1 MHDEIYPR
9 APVQFVTFEIEFPM
23 APALDRTDGREQV
36 YDGLADEF
44 PLLEAV
50 NAMQVQ
56 FSLGGGAQGLPFP
69 QAGGQQI
76 RMTNRHRTT
85 SVVVG
90 ATVARIEQAAHV
102 RFEDLRELI
111 AKVLDAIGAA
121 ARLQGLQRASLRYI
135 NEIQHPDGT
144 SPTGWSHLLHPA
156 LAGPIDL
163 LEATAE
169 KTEGATLFRLDPQ
182 HLVRVVYGTEA
193 TGFVVNPNGP
203 LRIQP
208 RTLGPFFRLDTES
221 TWTAP
226 PEEVPVLVADE
237 VVAIA
242 DRLHGPIRL
251 LFEAALNPDLRE
263 YFRSP
268 A

>member
-1 MHDEIYPR
+1 M
-9 APVQFVTFEIEFPM
+9 QFVTFEIEFPM
-23 APALDRTDGREQV
+23 APALDRTEGREQV
-36 YDGLADEF
+36 YDRLAEDF
-44 PLLEAV
+44 PLLETV
-50 NAMQVQ
+50 SAMQVQ
-56 FSLGGGAQGLPFP
+56 FGFGAAPQALPFP
-69 QAGGQQI
+69 QPGGQQI

-90 ATVARIEQAAHV
+90 AAVARIEQAAHV
-102 RFEDLRELI
+102 HFGDLRGLI
-111 AKVLDAIGAA
+111 VQVLDAVGSA
-121 ARLQGLQRASLRYI
+121 ARLQGLQRATLRYI

-144 SPTGWSHLLHPA
+144 SPSGWSRLLQPG

-163 LEATAE
+163 LEAPAE

-182 HLVRVVYGTEA
+182 HVVRVVYGTEA

-208 RTLGPFFRLDTES
+208 RPLGPFFRLDTES

-226 PEEVPVLVADE
+226 PEEVPALVAEE

-242 DRLHGPIRL
+242 DRLHDPIRL
-251 LFEAALNPDLRE
+251 LFEAALNLDLRE

>member
-1 MHDEIYPR
+1 MHDEVYPK

-23 APALDRTDGREQV
+23 APALDRTEGREQV
-36 YDGLADEF
+36 YDRLAGEF
-44 PLLEAV
+44 PLLETI

-56 FSLGGGAQGLPFP
+56 FTLGGGPQALPFSQP
-69 QAGGQQI
+69 GGQQL

-85 SVVVG
+85 SVVVS

-102 RFEDLRELI
+102 RFGDLRELI
-111 AKVLDAIGAA
+111 VRVLEAVGAA

-135 NEIQHPDGT
+135 NEIQHPDGA
-144 SPTGWSHLLHPA
+144 SPTGWSRLLHPA

-163 LEATAE
+163 LDATAE
-169 KTEGATLFRLDPQ
+169 KTEGMTIFRIDPQ
-182 HLVRVVYGTEA
+182 HVVRVVYGTEA
-193 TGFVVNPNGP
+193 TGFVVNPTGP
-203 LRIQP
+203 LRIQSRP
-208 RTLGPFFRLDTES
+208 LGPFFRLDTES

-237 VVAIA
+237 VLAIA
-242 DRLHGPIRL
+242 DRLHDPIRR